1 MKTILISALLF
12 SGACVYASDASDA
25 SWFMGIGQD
34 VTETKNMKAKNAA
47 WTFPSAEGAVA
58 IEGGKLVFDLDDA
71 DTVKLT
77 PDASAAPDTNTVVKL
92 SINTTIASVDTLP
105 EKGVMSDAQTALAI
119 CDGFFNAWNGN
130 AWQQLAAATE
140 IDGEVNLSVCLSYQ
154 DMNVNPVRKV
164 TFAINGSPLGNAVTL
179 TGEATAKKNTL
190 ESIVCKGAATIASIN
205 GSVMLGVAKANETKF
220 GTVGEAID
228 EAKKLGEGE
237 KNVVLLRD
245 TTEVVTDPATG
256 ITIDFNGK
264 VAGSGDETTEACGQD
279 SSGKIVYQPTATV
292 MANVTGGGGQA
303 LTADLAKLRVF
314 LAENN
319 IAAYRAKPADANAI
333 TTALADSG
341 ANNLALW
348 QSYALGIASSTV
360 LKLRA
365 VPNGGKISIPA
376 IDVAN
381 YSGDYGISY
390 AINNTSFSDPAN
402 VAIPLATGEYDVK
415 IVLSPKGN

>member
-1 MKTILISALLF
+1 MKTILISALLI
-12 SGACVYASDASDA
+12 SGACVYASDE
-25 SWFMGIGQD
+25 SWFKGIGQG
-34 VTETKNMKAKNAA
+34 VTGTTDMRAVNAA
-47 WTFPSAEGAVA
+47 WDFPSADGAVA
-58 IEGGKLVFDLDDA
+58 IEGGKLVFDLDDD

-77 PDASAAPDTNTVVKL
+77 PVASAAPDTNTVVKL

-105 EKGVMSDAQTALAI
+105 DESKMSDAQTALAI
-119 CDGFFNAWNGN
+119 CDGSFMAWNG
-130 AWQQLAAATE
+130 AEWKQLAETE
-140 IDGEVNLSVCLSYQ
+140 IDGEIELSVCLSYQ
-154 DMNVNPVRKV
+154 DMKTSAPVRTAAFMVGTKE
-164 TFAINGSPLGNAVTL
+164 IGKVTL
-179 TGEATAKKNTL
+179 TGAAQAKNAL
-190 ESIVCKGAATIASIN
+190 SSIVCKGSATIAKIDGN
-205 GSVMLGVAKANETKF
+205 VMLGVAKANETKF

-365 VPNGGKISIPA
+365 VPKGGKISIPA